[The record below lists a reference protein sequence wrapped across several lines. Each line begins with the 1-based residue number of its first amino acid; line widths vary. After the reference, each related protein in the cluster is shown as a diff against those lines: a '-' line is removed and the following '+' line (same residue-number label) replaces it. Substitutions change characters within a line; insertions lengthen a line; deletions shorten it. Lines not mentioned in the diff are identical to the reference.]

1 MEGTERQRLSNA
13 SQGRVTNSIANLT
26 YQRRGRWAEH
36 GIDDGLNAVFSVEV
50 DQTTQILT
58 LKEKGDP
65 CSYDNINE

>member
-13 SQGRVTNSIANLT
+13 SQERVTNSIANLT

-36 GIDDGLNAVFSVEV
+36 GIDDRLDAMFSVKV
-50 DQTTQILT
+50 DQTVRILT

-65 CSYDNINE
+65 CSCDNMNE